1 MFLMLPYLLVFALSM
16 VPVLE
21 LRAALPL
28 ALLYY
33 DINPVVAILLT
44 FIGNVLPVPFLVVWG
59 RQVLEWLA
67 SFKTLGG
74 PFRWILRLG
83 EKKVSKMHRT
93 LFVSLLLF
101 VAVPLPGTGAWT
113 GSLIALTLNL
123 KLKKALPPIAL
134 GVLIAG
140 IVVAIACFAGGGLA
154 DLFVSDK
161 LINLFSK

>member
-1 MFLMLPYLLVFALSM
+1 MLPYLLVFALSM

>member
-1 MFLMLPYLLVFALSM
+1 
-16 VPVLE
+16 
-21 LRAALPL
+21 L
-28 ALLYY
+28 ALLVY
-33 DINPVVAILLT
+33 DMNPAVAILLT
-44 FIGNVLPVPFLVVWG
+44 FLGNMLPVPFLVLWG

-93 LFVSLLLF
+93 LFVGLLLF

-161 LINLFSK
+161 LINFFSK

>member
-1 MFLMLPYLLVFALSM
+1 
-16 VPVLE
+16 
-21 LRAALPL
+21 
-28 ALLYY
+28 
-33 DINPVVAILLT
+33 
-44 FIGNVLPVPFLVVWG
+44 
-59 RQVLEWLA
+59 
-67 SFKTLGG
+67 
-74 PFRWILRLG
+74 RLG

-161 LINLFSK
+161 LINFFSK

>member
-1 MFLMLPYLLVFALSM
+1 MLPYLLVFALSM

-33 DINPVVAILLT
+33 DMNPALALVLSVL
-44 FIGNVLPVPFLVVWG
+44 GNILPVPFLVVWG

-83 EKKVSKMHRT
+83 EKKVAKMHRT

-113 GSLIALTLNL
+113 GALIALTLNL
-123 KLKKALPPIAL
+123 KLKKAIPPIAL

-140 IVVAIACFAGGGLA
+140 IIVAIACFAGGGLA
-154 DLFVSDK
+154 EFFVSDR
-161 LINLFSK
+161 LINFFSK

>member
-1 MFLMLPYLLVFALSM
+1 MLLMLPYLLVFALSM

-33 DINPVVAILLT
+33 DMNPALAILLT
-44 FIGNVLPVPFLVVWG
+44 LIGNMLPVPFLVVWG

-67 SFKTLGG
+67 SYKTIGG

-83 EKKVSKMHRT
+83 EKKVAKMHRT
-93 LFVSLLLF
+93 LFVGLLLF

-123 KLKKALPPIAL
+123 KLKKAIPPIAL

-140 IVVAIACFAGGGLA
+140 IIVAIACFAGGGLA
-154 DLFVSDK
+154 EIFVSDK
-161 LINLFSK
+161 LIDFFSK